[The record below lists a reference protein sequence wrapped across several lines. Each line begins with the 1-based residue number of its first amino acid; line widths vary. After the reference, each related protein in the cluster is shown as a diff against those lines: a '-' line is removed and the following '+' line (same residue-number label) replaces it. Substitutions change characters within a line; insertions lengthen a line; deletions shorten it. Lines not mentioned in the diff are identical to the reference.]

1 MMLLKSLN
9 IKLKS
14 KNMEHKIPHVT
25 NSATKATL
33 NVKINE
39 GKGKTTS
46 ISNLATTTTT
56 FLTTVGNKI
65 PNVSNL
71 IKNK

>member
-39 GKGKTTS
+39 GKGKITS
-46 ISNLATTTTT
+46 ISNLATTTT